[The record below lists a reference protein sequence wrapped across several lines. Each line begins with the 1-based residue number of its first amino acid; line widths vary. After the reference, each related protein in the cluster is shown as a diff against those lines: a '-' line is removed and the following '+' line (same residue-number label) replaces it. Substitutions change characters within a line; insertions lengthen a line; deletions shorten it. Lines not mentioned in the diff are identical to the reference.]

1 MPRRARVSK
10 RPLVADPK
18 FKNKVV
24 GRFISKVMERGK
36 KSLAEGIVYDAFDI
50 IEQQTQKSPVETFDL
65 AMRNASPLL
74 EVKPR
79 RVGGATYQVP
89 QEIKGDRRLA
99 MAMRWIINAARARTG
114 KPMAQS
120 LAAEL
125 LDASHG
131 LGTTI
136 KKREE
141 MHKMAEANRAFAHYR
156 W

>member
-1 MPRRARVSK
+1 MPRRARVLK
-10 RPLVADPK
+10 RPLVADPR

-24 GRFISKVMERGK
+24 GRFISKVMQRGQK
-36 KSLAEGIVYDAFDI
+36 CTAECIVYDAFDI

-99 MAMRWIINAARARTG
+99 MAMRWIINAARARSG
-114 KPMAQS
+114 KPMAQG

-125 LDASHG
+125 LDAAHG
-131 LGTTI
+131 VGTTI

-141 MHKMAEANRAFAHYR
+141 MHKMADANKAFAHYR

>member
-1 MPRRARVSK
+1 MPRRARVVR

-18 FKNKVV
+18 YKNKVV
-24 GRFISKVMERGK
+24 GRFISKVMTRGK
-36 KSLAEGIVYDAFDI
+36 KSLSEQLVYDAFAI
-50 IEQQTQKSPVETFDL
+50 VEKQTQKNPVETFDL
-65 AMRNASPLL
+65 AIKNASPLL

-89 QEIKGDRRLA
+89 QEIKGDRRVA
-99 MAMRWIINAARARTG
+99 MAMRWIIQAARGRKG
-114 KPMAQS
+114 KPMAEN

-131 LGTTI
+131 LGGTI

-141 MHKMAEANRAFAHYR
+141 MHKMAEANKAFAHYR

>member
-1 MPRRARVSK
+1 MPRRSRVVK
-10 RPLVADPK
+10 RPLVADPR

-36 KSLAEGIVYDAFDI
+36 KSLAEGIVYDAFTI
-50 IEQQTQKSPVETFDL
+50 IEEQTQKSPVETFDL
-65 AMRNASPLL
+65 AIRNASPLL

-125 LDASHG
+125 LDAAHG

-141 MHKMAEANRAFAHYR
+141 MHKMAEANKAFAHYR